1 VRQNLRPQRCFLWKR
16 RNFMNSR
23 KTLAFPSLLGTL
35 LSLVLFGI
43 LVAGCGSS
51 STGGVTPPTTNPTSV
66 SVQKCGAINVMRS
79 VSPNVPTAFKTGPGS
94 PLVSING
101 TVKADVAGNCFWQAF
116 QQCHAA
122 SLVVNFGGVDT
133 ITTHTF
139 TLQKQNTNCIISD
152 AVQNRIVPRPAKNIG
167 NYTCTG
173 LVSAT
178 NELRFNGCGKL
189 GNVVVPTSQVGNP
202 Q

>member
-1 VRQNLRPQRCFLWKR
+1 
-16 RNFMNSR
+16 MNSR

-35 LSLVLFGI
+35 LSLALFAI

-51 STGGVTPPTTNPTSV
+51 STGGGVTPPAISPTSV
-66 SVQKCGAINVMRS
+66 AVQKCGAINVMRS
-79 VSPNVPTAFKTGPGS
+79 VNTNLPTAFKTSPGL
-94 PLVSING
+94 PPVSTTG
-101 TVKADVAGNCFWQAF
+101 SVKADVAGNCFWQAF

-139 TLQKQNTNCIISD
+139 TLQKQNNNCTISD
-152 AVQNRIVPRPAKNIG
+152 AVQNRIVPRAAKNIG
-167 NYTCTG
+167 TYTCTG

-189 GNVVVPTSQVGNP
+189 GNVVIPISQVGNP